1 MLTGFTLIE
10 ADKQLADCRIAIVC
24 SKYNSHVVDRLLQGC
39 LTTLAQAGVEGKSVT
54 LIKVPGAYE
63 IPIIV
68 KQLAEQG
75 AYTAIITLGAIIRG
89 ETPHFEFISQACA
102 DGIATVSLDKGI
114 PVIFG
119 VLTVDNMQQA
129 LDRSG
134 DEESNKGSESA
145 LAALEMISVTR
156 KIRGLST

>member
-10 ADKQLADCRIAIVC
+10 ADNQLTDCRIAIVC
-24 SKYNSHVVDRLLQGC
+24 SKYNSYIVDRLLQGC
-39 LTTLAQAGVEGKSVT
+39 LTSLAHAGVDGKSVT
-54 LIKVPGAYE
+54 LVKVPGAYE

-68 KQLAEQG
+68 KQLAEQNS
-75 AYTAIITLGAIIRG
+75 YTAIITLGAIIRG

-102 DGIATVSLDKGI
+102 DGIARVSLDCNI

-119 VLTVDNMQQA
+119 VLTVDNIQQA

-134 DEESNKGSESA
+134 DEESNKGTESA
-145 LAALEMISVTR
+145 LTALEMISVTG
-156 KIRGLST
+156 KIRDMSA